1 MPQEKN
7 LLDQRL
13 QEFRSTYYKDRIMR
27 GSLLL
32 LLLISTMLF
41 IALLS
46 EGIFGFSSGI
56 RTTIVYG
63 LGGIFLL
70 VLGYMVVWPLS
81 KLLKLTNTISDL
93 QIADMVSKHFPT
105 INDKLTNL
113 LQLRNEH
120 KENNLLVQ
128 AAINK
133 KTEVIT
139 PVPLKSAIDLKKNR
153 KYVGY
158 LGIPMVLFFLTFV
171 INSSFLGDSGKRM
184 LNYDKEFLPP
194 PPFNLELSDI
204 PTTLVAGQDY
214 TFEVKVEGD
223 RIPAELFVF
232 IKNDAEKNGEFIDFN
247 LTAEQA
253 DRFTYTL
260 SNVKEDFS
268 FRIGNED
275 VSSEIY
281 PVEVLKRPSIK
292 NFRAVV
298 QYPAYTGLGIE
309 KLADN
314 VGDFKVIKGSR
325 VTWELFPQ
333 GDLSE
338 AWFVGNGKIPF
349 DEKESDR
356 YKVSQRMMKDL
367 EYFISLNSVDNIS
380 NIDTVRYK
388 VNILQDRYP
397 SIYVRTSST
406 EFKIDLDPVMPLDL
420 EIADDFGF
428 TKMELFYR
436 FTKSGGTSSVTKDYQ
451 SYDLKIDTKTL
462 LQPLNYQIDL
472 TRLGVNEGDELEYYI
487 KVWDND
493 GVSGA
498 KATTSATYKV
508 VYPTLDAKYDEVNED
523 QDEVKDDLNKLKEK
537 ADELN
542 EAYKKM
548 QEKLLEQKKLS
559 FDDKKE
565 AQRMLEEHKKMIEE
579 LKETQQKF
587 EETIDKMEENQMIS
601 EETLEKYE
609 ELNEFLEEMDNPEIE
624 ELLKELEEK
633 MENLNPEDIREKME
647 QLQMNEE
654 DMKKSLERT
663 LELLKQLEVQ
673 EKADEIRNKLEQLE
687 AKQEL
692 LNEKLE
698 QTENEKMDKEEEA
711 KQLEE
716 MSERQ
721 EDLEE
726 QMDGIKEDM
735 KELEDLKEKT
745 ETPDEEKMDE
755 MNQDAEEVQEEMDKA
770 SEEMKKAS
778 EEMEE
783 GAKKNKKQAKQM
795 KQKASESQKKAK
807 QKMQKM
813 QEQLSEMQMNMQ
825 MQQDQQNL
833 EGLRELLENLLKL
846 SFDQEDLR
854 DEVKELKY
862 GDPSLKAKSQDQKKL
877 QDDMGLVKDSLDAL
891 ANKMFQIQKF
901 VMDESK
907 SIEDNMKR
915 SQTFFRNKQIPM
927 VNYHQQSA
935 MTSINNLANMLSD
948 AMKQLQEQMKNAQ
961 QGQGMCP
968 KPGEKPG
975 MQQLGKEQQKLNQM
989 MQQMKKEG
997 GEMDGDKLG
1006 EMAAKQEAIRKKL
1019 KDAHDRMKRGE
1030 DGKPLGDMEKIMK
1043 DMIQSET
1050 ELLNKQLTNEML
1062 KRQQDILSRLLQADQ
1077 SVRER
1082 ELDDKRESK
1091 TAKLKDKK
1099 SPEELSLEEYKNKI
1113 RQELLKSNKLEYS
1126 NDFLILI
1133 EQYYKKLEGANE
1145 Q

>member
-13 QEFRSTYYKDRIMR
+13 QEFRSQYYKDRILR

-32 LLLISTMLF
+32 ALLVSSMLF
-41 IALLS
+41 VALLS
-46 EGIFGFSSGI
+46 EGIFGFSSSI

-70 VLGYMVVWPLS
+70 VLGYMVVWPLT
-81 KLLKLTNTISDL
+81 KLFKLTNTISDF
-93 QIADMVSKHFPT
+93 QIADMVSQHFPN

-113 LQLRNEH
+113 LQLRNSKQED
-120 KENNLLVQ
+120 NALVQ

-133 KTEVIT
+133 KTETIT

-158 LGIPMVLFFLTFV
+158 LGVPMLLFLLTFV
-171 INSSFLGDSGKRM
+171 FNSSFLGESSNRM
-184 LNYDKEFLPP
+184 FNYDKEFLPP
-194 PPFNLELSDI
+194 PPFNLQLSDI
-204 PTTLVAGQDY
+204 PTSLVAGQDY
-214 TFEVKVEGD
+214 TFEVKVDGD
-223 RIPAELFVF
+223 RLPAELFVF
-232 IKNDAEKNGEFIDFN
+232 IRNDAEENSEFIDFN
-247 LTAEQA
+247 LTAENA
-253 DRFTYTL
+253 ETFTYTL

-268 FRIGNED
+268 FRIGNEA

-325 VTWELFPQ
+325 VTWELLPQ
-333 GDLSE
+333 GDLAE
-338 AWFVGNGKIPF
+338 AWFVGK
-349 DEKESDR
+349 EKVAFEEKDNET

-367 EYFISLNSVDNIS
+367 EYFISLNSIENIA

-388 VNILQDRYP
+388 VNILNDRYP
-397 SIYVRTSST
+397 SIYV
-406 EFKIDLDPVMPLDL
+406 FKPNNDFKVDLDPVMPLDL

-428 TKMELFYR
+428 TKMNLYYR
-436 FTKSGGTSSVTKDYQ
+436 FVKSGGTSEVSAEFKEYKLD
-451 SYDLKIDTKTL
+451 IDPNTL
-462 LQPLNYQIDL
+462 LQPLGYQVDL
-472 TRLGVNEGDELEYYI
+472 TSLGLTEGDELEYYI
-487 KVWDND
+487 EVWDND

-498 KATTSATYKV
+498 KSTTSATYKV
-508 VYPTLDAKYDEVNED
+508 IYPTLDARYDEVNES
-523 QDEVKDDLNKLKEK
+523 QNEVKDDLKNLKEK

-542 EAYKKM
+542 QAYKKM

-565 AQRMLEEHKKMIEE
+565 AQRMLEEHQKMLEE

-587 EETIDKMEENQMIS
+587 EETIDKMEENQMVS

-624 ELLKELEEK
+624 ELLKQIEEQ
-633 MENLNPEDIREKME
+633 MENLNPEDIRDKLE
-647 QLQMNEE
+647 QLQSNEE
-654 DMKKSLERT
+654 DIKKSLERT

-673 EKADEIRNKLEQLE
+673 EKADEIRNKLDQLE

-698 QTENEKMDKEEEA
+698 QSDEP
-711 KQLEE
+711 EE
-716 MSERQ
+716 MENLAERQ

-726 QMDGIKEDM
+726 QMEGIKEDM
-735 KELEDLKEKT
+735 KELEDLKDNT

-755 MNQDAEEVQEEMDKA
+755 LNQDAEEAQDEMEKA
-770 SEEMKKAS
+770 AEQMKESAEQQKEGSKKMKKQS
-778 EEMEE
+778 
-783 GAKKNKKQAKQM
+783 QQM
-795 KQKASESQKKAK
+795 KQDASESQKKAK

-833 EGLRELLENLLKL
+833 ENLRELLENLLKL

-854 DEVKELKY
+854 DEVRELKY
-862 GDPSLKAKSQDQKKL
+862 GDPSLKDKSQNQKKL
-877 QDDMGLVKDSLDAL
+877 QDDMGLVKDSLESL

-901 VMDESK
+901 VLDESK

-961 QGQGMCP
+961 MGQGMCP
-968 KPGEKPG
+968 KPGDKPG
-975 MQQLGKEQQKLNQM
+975 MQQLGQEQRKLNQQ
-989 MQQMKKEG
+989 MQQMKKGG
-997 GEMDGDKLG
+997 GEMDGEKLK
-1006 EMAAKQEAIRKKL
+1006 EMAARQEAIRKKL

-1030 DGKPLGDMEKIMK
+1030 DGKPLGDMQKIMQ

-1050 ELLNKQLTNEML
+1050 ELLNKQLSNQML
-1062 KRQQDILSRLLQADQ
+1062 KRQQEILSRLLQAEQ

-1091 TAKLKDKK
+1091 TAQIKDRK